1 MSYQRLPDSKRNEII
16 ANFNEGKIDPDYEVI
31 PNKNQKGKYTVRRRK
46 VSLPTNEDVPNDDDN
61 EPIMD
66 EPENVQPEI
75 PVFQNDSSYLPSYK
89 MNKNAMF
96 REMQM
101 EMNKMFIEQM
111 KMMRQQIKNQDRK
124 RLKLKNK
131 SQMVYDILSSVARD
145 SEKEQP
151 TPEPAPE
158 PEVNHD
164 EEEEHEETSSPD
176 YFDNSYKNT
185 QPVKPPEP
193 EVHVPQPEP
202 KVYQQPYEQDI
213 DQIDGT
219 YYKPISRRDRLNFK
233 NFNI

>member
-1 MSYQRLPDSKRNEII
+1 
-16 ANFNEGKIDPDYEVI
+16 
-31 PNKNQKGKYTVRRRK
+31 
-46 VSLPTNEDVPNDDDN
+46 
-61 EPIMD
+61 
-66 EPENVQPEI
+66 
-75 PVFQNDSSYLPSYK
+75 
-89 MNKNAMF
+89 
-96 REMQM
+96 
-101 EMNKMFIEQM
+101 
-111 KMMRQQIKNQDRK
+111 
-124 RLKLKNK
+124 
-131 SQMVYDILSSVARD
+131 MVYDILSSVARD
-145 SEKEQP
+145 SEKEQS